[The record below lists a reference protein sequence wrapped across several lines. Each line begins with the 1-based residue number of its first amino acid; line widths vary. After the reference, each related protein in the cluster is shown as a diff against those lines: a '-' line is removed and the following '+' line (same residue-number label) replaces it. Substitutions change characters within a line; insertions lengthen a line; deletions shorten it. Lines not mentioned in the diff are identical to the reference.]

1 MDTRS
6 GDAGGSSIASTAVR
20 GDGLRVFTLRPRRT
34 LTRSI
39 GLPVMALVLP
49 LLAAELWLLDPSGA
63 WPVVAWTGVFTRR
76 ADRRGVGRVPAHAGL
91 GQHATASWSAGSSA
105 APTRS
110 RRATSTG
117 VLRVQLYRSNS
128 LDTTQELFVVSRTG
142 RGVFRMRGR
151 FWDQR
156 TMDRVAAILGV
167 EETVRFEPVTLVGA
181 AADRSRA
188 ALLVRAAL
196 AEPLTSAM
204 GPSGAVRP
212 PTRRESPPEQGSPP
226 STPERDDSSAAVLRP
241 VIVA

>member
-1 MDTRS
+1 MMREMSAAAMDMRS

-63 WPVVAWTGVFTRR
+63 WPVVAWTGAFMAVLIVVAWVAYQRTQ
-76 ADRRGVGRVPAHAGL
+76 ASVSTYGIVERGFFGGTYTV
-91 GQHATASWSAGSSA
+91 A
-105 APTRS
+105 ARDIE
-110 RRATSTG
+110 G

-151 FWDQR
+151 FWNTA
-156 TMDRVAAILGV
+156 TMDRVAAILGA
-167 EETVRFEPVTLVGA
+167 EETVRSEPVTLSELRQT
-181 AADRSRA
+181 DPELLYWFERRSLSR
-188 ALLVRAAL
+188 
-196 AEPLTSAM
+196 
-204 GPSGAVRP
+204 
-212 PTRRESPPEQGSPP
+212 
-226 STPERDDSSAAVLRP
+226 
-241 VIVA
+241 